1 MVLIF
6 TFDIY
11 LCEIALHDQFISRYL
26 ESGENRVI
34 GRTRRLSG
42 KKKDGTIFP
51 IQVNVTHTHL
61 FIDIVELGRI
71 INT

>member
-1 MVLIF
+1 MLACLCLIHIRVLSVIQKF
-6 TFDIY
+6 STNGDIA
-11 LCEIALHDQFISRYL
+11 IHDQFITRYL

-51 IQVNVTHTHL
+51 IQVLVSVYICL
-61 FIDIVELGRI
+61 Q
-71 INT
+71 